1 MQAPDQPSS
10 IPSESQAAQIDELEM
25 KSAFQEQ
32 LIQDLNQALI
42 DQGERIVSLEKQLQR
57 LIDYLQS
64 QETPTASP
72 ADLHEPPPHY

>member
-1 MQAPDQPSS
+1 
-10 IPSESQAAQIDELEM
+10 M

-64 QETPTASP
+64 QEAPTASP
-72 ADLHEPPPHY
+72 ADIHEPPPHY